1 MGCAGSKPKLLI
13 TEDDLRDL
21 AATTAAAGSG
31 KNEKKS
37 KGPDS
42 LRVTP
47 ATDESTSTGNTPDK
61 DSDPKKL
68 PDMSLVSEKMRK
80 LKEAHDA
87 SKSPNKATSSSVKEA
102 PQDDPVDFGTPSPR
116 EPERFYGYMSKQ
128 GSVFRTWKKRF
139 FILERGELTYYMRE
153 SNPGSTFGEQKMGT
167 PFALKGYSVVVE
179 EGVQLLICQP
189 GRAMTVSESGGAG
202 EGGRGRAVSVV
213 ESSNTGKSRVMLLEP
228 ESEDDLHKW
237 VDALNEHIDYANK
250 MES

>member
-21 AATTAAAGSG
+21 AAGHNADTT
-31 KNEKKS
+31 NRPKS

-68 PDMSLVSEKMRK
+68 PDMSIVSEKMRK

-87 SKSPNKATSSSVKEA
+87 SKSPKGTSSSDVE
-102 PQDDPVDFGTPSPR
+102 DFGTMSPR

-139 FILERGELTYYMRE
+139 FILERGELSYFMRE

-167 PFALKGYSVVVE
+167 PFPLKGYSVVVE
-179 EGVQLLICQP
+179 DGVQLLICQP
-189 GRAMTVSESGGAG
+189 GRAMTVGDSSSTGAG
-202 EGGRGRAVSVV
+202 GGRGRAVSVV
-213 ESSNTGKSRVMLLEP
+213 ESSNTGKTRVMLLEP
-228 ESEDDLHKW
+228 ESEEDLNKW
-237 VDALNEHIDYANK
+237 VDMLNEHIDYANK